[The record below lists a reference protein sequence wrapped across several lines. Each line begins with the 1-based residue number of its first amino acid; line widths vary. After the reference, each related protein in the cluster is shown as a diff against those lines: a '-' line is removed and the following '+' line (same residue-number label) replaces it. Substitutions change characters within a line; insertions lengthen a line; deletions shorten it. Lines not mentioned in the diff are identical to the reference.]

1 MNLKLSTID
10 LDALLELTKT
20 AVVKYETATLRVW
33 ELPDGSAVVMTLSAS
48 EALLIE
54 PVEADAAQPSRLH
67 QRCFGFVRS
76 RNSVVE
82 AVRKFLL

>member
-20 AVVKYETATLRVW
+20 AVVKYETATLRAW

-48 EALLIE
+48 EALLRE
-54 PVEADAAQPSRLH
+54 PVETNAAQPSIVH
-67 QRCFGFVRS
+67 SRCG
-76 RNSVVE
+76 
-82 AVRKFLL
+82 